1 VTTSGAETFRTRR
14 SRSITSPPE
23 EVFTFVVR
31 IRDRV
36 PRYAAGTIVGK
47 LFGRQLERGIVNAI
61 ERLARELK

>member
-1 VTTSGAETFRTRR
+1 M
-14 SRSITSPPE
+14 
-23 EVFTFVVR
+23 FTAVDR

-36 PRYAAGTIVGK
+36 PRYAGGIIVGK